1 MKRSASGVNLEVKKK
16 KTPTE
21 FYRISV
27 KFYKCGKMYSE
38 DEPTKTFKSK
48 EKADTYY
55 LEMILKYF
63 DAVYERSHDAY
74 DLLHDYPEDIKFDE
88 KGNYEIIDPK
98 SEALYEIFDQMCDMQ
113 VDYKYKI
120 HYKTISADDSE

>member
-1 MKRSASGVNLEVKKK
+1 
-16 KTPTE
+16 
-21 FYRISV
+21 
-27 KFYKCGKMYSE
+27 MYSE